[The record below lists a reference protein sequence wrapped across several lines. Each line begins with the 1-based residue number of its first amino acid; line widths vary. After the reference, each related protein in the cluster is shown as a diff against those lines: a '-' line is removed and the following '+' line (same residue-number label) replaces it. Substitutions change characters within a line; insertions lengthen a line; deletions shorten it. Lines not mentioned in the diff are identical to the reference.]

1 MVNRIPSRL
10 WVKSTL
16 GLIAG
21 VPGGD
26 GTPLFLHKT
35 IPTWEYQK
43 HRTERRK
50 ENGERGTGDPHRAD
64 GGGCGC
70 EVGVM
75 ELADLI
81 LRAMIEALKLD
92 GKVAVAAE
100 EAK

>member
-1 MVNRIPSRL
+1 MIQKR
-10 WVKSTL
+10 
-16 GLIAG
+16 
-21 VPGGD
+21 
-26 GTPLFLHKT
+26 
-35 IPTWEYQK
+35 EYE
-43 HRTERRK
+43 RTDNERRA
-50 ENGERGTGDPHRAD
+50 NDGERNSGNSDAAD

-75 ELADLI
+75 DLTDLI